1 MNGGYNSV
9 FSEYRDYYGAV
20 RIILGAYTQ
29 RLKAS
34 VPDERLY
41 SRAARAVRPEGD
53 FSGLPFVLA
62 GEEHRKFEALLSEI
76 SDKTKNTEIFLP
88 FDYVCSAFSMSEGE
102 RLAFAA
108 CILRSLHSEL
118 AEVFAYINNDINMT
132 FPTLSTVCSVFLS
145 GDERTAYNALTS
157 YIPML
162 FEVKAGET
170 DFSCVELKPRRR
182 VLDLLLGMEFLHN
195 LPYSHTFAVNDP
207 VDEICGREKEL
218 SAAQKAFS
226 DEGCSVLLIEGAGG
240 MGKRF
245 FVKHC
250 GIICRKNVI
259 FADVDKIPENE
270 LSLAVSELQRET
282 ILQRA
287 VCCFVGVTEKNSEK
301 AGRAARGLIP
311 SQKLIFMT
319 AESPVKFGSLPVC
332 RLRLEDLTFEEK
344 QKIWDSFSVPAE
356 NPETVAKLAASYDF
370 PPSKIKKII
379 IECERA
385 AGLLGCEK
393 ITDEILKSVCLAE
406 SEGILKDKASRIQT
420 SFRLCD
426 LILPQ
431 SEKLQIVDGINY
443 IRYRHTVYDSW
454 KFKEKTGTG
463 TGLSMLFEGSP
474 GTGKTMAASIVAN
487 ELGLALFKVDLS
499 KMMSKYIGETEKS
512 LDEVFNIAERS
523 SAVLLFDETDALF
536 GRRSEIKDSHDKY
549 ANVETSFLLQKMDE
563 FRGIIIM
570 TTNFKQNID
579 DAFMRRI
586 TYIIHFPQ
594 PDAELRL
601 ELWKNAFPREAPAD
615 KGIDFGFLA
624 ERFEMTGAMIKGAA
638 VSAAFSAAARG
649 GNISMSDVVRAV
661 KKQFAKF
668 GKNIPSAD
676 FGPYS
681 LYIDNSDI

>member
-1 MNGGYNSV
+1 MSGGYNSV
-9 FSEYRDYYGAV
+9 YEEYRDYCGAV
-20 RIILGAYTQ
+20 RVVLGAYVE
-29 RLKAS
+29 RLKTAA
-34 VPDERLY
+34 PEERL
-41 SRAARAVRPEGD
+41 SRRAVRAVRSESGID
-53 FSGLPFVLA
+53 GLPFVLA
-62 GEEHRKFEALLSEI
+62 GEERRRLDELLSEI
-76 SDKTKNTEIFLP
+76 SDKAKNAEIFLP

-108 CILRSLHSEL
+108 CFLRSLHPEF
-118 AEVFAYINNDINMT
+118 AEVFAYINNDVNMT
-132 FPTLSTVCSVFLS
+132 FPTLSSVCSVFLAD
-145 GDERTAYNALTS
+145 DERAAYNALTS

-162 FEVKAGET
+162 FEVGAGET
-170 DFSCVELKPRRR
+170 DLSCVELKPRRR
-182 VLDLLLGMEFLHN
+182 VLDLLLGMEFLHD
-195 LPYSHTFAVNDP
+195 LPYSHTFAVNEPTD
-207 VDEICGREKEL
+207 DICGREREL
-218 SAAQKAFS
+218 EAVQRAFS
-226 DEGCSVLLIEGAGG
+226 DENCRVLLIEGAKGT
-240 MGKRF
+240 GKRF

-250 GIICRKNVI
+250 GILCRKNVI
-259 FADVDKIPENE
+259 FAEIDKIPENE
-270 LSLAVSELQRET
+270 MSLAVSALERET

-301 AGRAARGLIP
+301 VERAARGLIS
-311 SQKLIFMT
+311 SQKLVLMT
-319 AESPVKFGSLPVC
+319 AESPVKLAALPVC
-332 RLRLEDLTFEEK
+332 RLRLGDLPFEDR
-344 QKIWDSFSVPAE
+344 QRIWERFSVPVE

-370 PPSKIKKII
+370 PPSKIMRVIS
-379 IECERA
+379 ECESTAR
-385 AGLLGCEK
+385 LQGCGK

-406 SEGILKDKASRIQT
+406 SEGILRDKASRIQT
-420 SFRLCD
+420 AFGIDD

-431 SEKLQIVDGINY
+431 SEKTQIIDGINY

-536 GRRSEIKDSHDKY
+536 GRRSEIKDSRDKY

-594 PDAELRL
+594 PDAGLRL
-601 ELWKNAFPREAPAD
+601 ELWKNAFPKEAPTD
-615 KGIDFGFLA
+615 KSIDLDFLA

-649 GNISMSDVVRAV
+649 GSISMADVVRAV
-661 KKQFAKF
+661 RKQFAKF
-668 GKNIPSAD
+668 GKNISPDD

-681 LYIDNSDI
+681 IY